1 MKMTRMR
8 ILMLNY
14 EYPPLG
20 GGGSN
25 ACKYILNEFSK
36 NNIEV
41 DLVTSSPSNI
51 FETENIGNTISIY
64 KLPINKKDIHY
75 WTQRE
80 IISYS
85 WKAKKFIDKLMTE
98 KEYDVCHAFFGI
110 PCGAIAYLFR
120 QKIPYVVSLRGS
132 DVPGFNKRFGL
143 QYVFL
148 KPIIKHVWKQ
158 AGAVVANS
166 EGLKELALKTS
177 PDQEISVIYNGIDI
191 SEFRPDLNEVN
202 INGEMRIVCVS
213 RLIER
218 KGIRFLIEAIGK
230 LKDRDIKLI
239 LVGEGNQEDE
249 LKKLVVDSRIPDR
262 VEFKGYMDHDSIADL
277 YRTSDVFVLPS
288 LNEGMSNALL
298 EAMASG
304 LPVIVTDTGG
314 TSELIDGNGVVVP
327 MCDSDA
333 IAEAIREFMDNPDT
347 HKMGMRSREIAEQM
361 GWGAIGDA
369 YLRVYDEVLSGR

>member
-1 MKMTRMR
+1 
-8 ILMLNY
+8 MLNY

-25 ACKYILNEFSK
+25 ACKYILKEFAKK
-36 NNIEV
+36 NLEV
-41 DLVTSSPSNI
+41 DLVTSSPADT
-51 FETENIGNTISIY
+51 FETEKMGSTISIY
-64 KLPINKKDIHY
+64 KLPVNKKDIHY

-80 IISYS
+80 IITYS
-85 WKAKKFIDKLMTE
+85 LKAQGYIKNLLKE

-120 QKIPYVVSLRGS
+120 EKMPYIVSLRGS
-132 DVPGFNKRFGL
+132 DVPGFNNRFSF

-148 KPIIKHVWKQ
+148 KPVIKKVWSE

-177 PDQEISVIYNGIDI
+177 HDQKISVIHNGIDI
-191 SEFRPDLNEVN
+191 SEFKPDLTKADKNKEFS
-202 INGEMRIVCVS
+202 IICVS

-230 LKDRDIKLI
+230 LKDRDIKLT
-239 LVGEGNQEDE
+239 LVGEGNQEKE
-249 LKKLVVDSRIPDR
+249 LKELAVNLGISDR
-262 VEFKGYMDHDSIADL
+262 VDFKGYMNHDSIAEL
-277 YRTSDVFVLPS
+277 YKNSDVFVLPS

-314 TSELIDGNGVVVP
+314 TAELVDGNGVIVP
-327 MCDSDA
+327 MGDL
-333 IAEAIREFMDNPDT
+333 EAIVEAISGLFNNPEMCQQMSI
-347 HKMGMRSREIAEQM
+347 KSRRNAEGMA
-361 GWGAIGDA
+361 WGAVGNKYIRT
-369 YLRVYDEVLSGR
+369 YEKVLRGE

>member
-1 MKMTRMR
+1 
-8 ILMLNY
+8 MLNY

-25 ACKYILNEFSK
+25 ACKYILKEFTKK
-36 NNIEV
+36 NLEV
-41 DLVTSSPSNI
+41 DLVTSSSANT
-51 FETENIGNTISIY
+51 FETEKIGSNISIY

-80 IISYS
+80 IITYS
-85 WKAKKFIDKLMTE
+85 LKAHGFIKNLLKE

-120 QKIPYVVSLRGS
+120 EKMPYIVSLRGS
-132 DVPGFNKRFGL
+132 DVPGFNNRFSF

-148 KPIIKHVWKQ
+148 KPVIKKVWSE

-166 EGLKELALKTS
+166 EGLKEFALKTS
-177 PDQEISVIYNGIDI
+177 PDQKISVIHNGIDI
-191 SEFRPDLNEVN
+191 SEFKPDIKKPDKNKEFS
-202 INGEMRIVCVS
+202 IICVS

-239 LVGEGNQEDE
+239 LVGEGNQEKE
-249 LKKLVVDSRIPDR
+249 LKGLAVNLRISDR
-262 VEFKGYMDHDSIADL
+262 VEFKGYMNHDGIADL
-277 YRTSDVFVLPS
+277 YKKSDVFVLPS

-314 TSELIDGNGVVVP
+314 TAELVNGNGFIIEKGSA
-327 MCDSDA
+327 DSIVKA
-333 IAEAIREFMDNPDT
+333 LENFMGDRDSMLQRG
-347 HKMGMRSREIAEQM
+347 KRSREMAL
-361 GWGAIGDA
+361 G
-369 YLRVYDEVLSGR
+369 LSWTNVANKYYEMYEELS

>member
-1 MKMTRMR
+1 
-8 ILMLNY
+8 MLNY

-25 ACKYILNEFSK
+25 ACKYILKEFAKK
-36 NNIEV
+36 NLEV
-41 DLVTSSPSNI
+41 DLVTSSPSNT
-51 FETENIGNTISIY
+51 FETEKIGNTISIY
-64 KLPINKKDIHY
+64 KLPVNKKDIHY

-85 WKAKKFIDKLMTE
+85 WKAKKFIDKLMKE

-120 QKIPYVVSLRGS
+120 RKMPYVVSLRGS
-132 DVPGFNKRFGL
+132 DVPGFNNRFGL

-148 KPIIKHVWKQ
+148 KPIIKQVWKQ

-166 EGLKELALKTS
+166 EGLKDLALKSS

-191 SEFRPDLNEVN
+191 SEFRPNLNEAN
-202 INGEMRIVCVS
+202 SNGGLRVVCVS

-230 LKDRDIKLI
+230 LKNKDIKLI
-239 LVGEGNQEDE
+239 LVGEGNQDEE
-249 LKKLVVDSRIPDR
+249 LKKLAVDSRISDR

-298 EAMASG
+298 EAMASE

-327 MCDSDA
+327 MSDSNA
-333 IAEAIREFMDNPDT
+333 IAEAICGLIDNPDIR
-347 HKMGMRSREIAEQM
+347 KMGMRSREIAEQM
-361 GWGAIGDA
+361 GWNAVSGAYIKIYEKFQARDDC
-369 YLRVYDEVLSGR
+369 RV